1 MSLLDKTLTFSL
13 MVDGFSL
20 PWKSLLIWFL
30 IELFGGSQ
38 FLFYIYLGLCLKCY
52 NDGEEQIVKCDE
64 NLGYR
69 TCFIRYNESE
79 FTFRNGTQP
88 VTNHL
93 HSPEGG
99 ITGRGCSTKDKVY
112 YKECET
118 NSYGEGTEKFCYCN
132 FYLCNGSMSLG
143 PPSHFLLTVIV
154 AILSSA
160 LELRWETWKI

>member
-1 MSLLDKTLTFSL
+1 

-20 PWKSLLIWFL
+20 TWKSLLIWFL

-79 FTFRNGTQP
+79 FNWLL
-88 VTNHL
+88 N
-93 HSPEGG
+93 
-99 ITGRGCSTKDKVY
+99 K
-112 YKECET
+112 
-118 NSYGEGTEKFCYCN
+118 TEDVCLKNDPIRKQAYAF
-132 FYLCNGSMSLG
+132 
-143 PPSHFLLTVIV
+143 
-154 AILSSA
+154 
-160 LELRWETWKI
+160 